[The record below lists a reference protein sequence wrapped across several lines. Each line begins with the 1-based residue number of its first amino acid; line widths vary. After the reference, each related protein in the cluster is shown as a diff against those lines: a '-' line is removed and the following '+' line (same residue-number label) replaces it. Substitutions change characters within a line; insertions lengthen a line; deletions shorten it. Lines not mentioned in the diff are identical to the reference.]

1 MCQAT
6 PWWADVLQVRRR
18 RCGFVRKGGGERVW
32 VLLFDLATVVEAT
45 QRVWRDGM
53 ASGHLELVPN
63 FGYHSLSIS

>member
-1 MCQAT
+1 
-6 PWWADVLQVRRR
+6 
-18 RCGFVRKGGGERVW
+18 VW